1 MNARSMVFA
10 ALAAVALLTG
20 CAHPIS
26 LQPDLA
32 AFISVPMSG
41 AKIDKKAGLSIA
53 DADRNREVTT
63 PGGGGDK
70 VSYFPYRDLEVGI
83 YAAMSRV
90 FASVS
95 KVNGPADPK
104 IAAEGL
110 QLVLSPTITTNSSSP
125 SALTWPPTQ
134 FSVELNCKVMDPQ
147 GALVTEVKVSGAGK
161 AEFDEFKSNHSL
173 SAKRAVDDALAKLVA
188 ALSESTALRR

>member
-1 MNARSMVFA
+1 MNARSIVLA
-10 ALAAVALLTG
+10 ALAVVALLTG

-32 AFISVPMSG
+32 AITPVAAG
-41 AKIDKKAGLSIA
+41 KINKKAGLSIA

-70 VSYFPYRDLEVGI
+70 VSYFPYRDLEIGLYTV
-83 YAAMSRV
+83 MSQV
-90 FASVS
+90 FTSVS
-95 KVNGPADPK
+95 KVNGLADPK

-110 QLVLSPTITTNSSSP
+110 QLVVTPTITTTSSSP

-134 FSVELNCKVMDPQ
+134 FSVELNCKVVDPQ
-147 GALVTEVKVSGAGK
+147 GVVVTEVKVSGAGK
-161 AEFDEFKSNHSL
+161 AEFDEFKSHHSL
-173 SAKRAVDDALAKLVA
+173 SAKRAVDEALRQLAKALA
-188 ALSESTALRR
+188 ESTALRN